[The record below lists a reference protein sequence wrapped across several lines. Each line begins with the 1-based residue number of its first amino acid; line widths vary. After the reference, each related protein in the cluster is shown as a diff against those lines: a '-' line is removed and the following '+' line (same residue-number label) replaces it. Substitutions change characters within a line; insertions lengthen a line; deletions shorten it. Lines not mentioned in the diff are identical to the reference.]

1 MRRSGRLRTSQ
12 ATSGRS
18 SGYFVLVVKVKRESR
33 CDNRPGAAVL
43 RWWGGGSKSRAEVR
57 DRVSHNSR
65 RGRVMKAVSRRG
77 AAVDVGA
84 AVNPALLRTA
94 DTNEKTADPY

>member
-1 MRRSGRLRTSQ
+1 
-12 ATSGRS
+12 
-18 SGYFVLVVKVKRESR
+18 
-33 CDNRPGAAVL
+33 
-43 RWWGGGSKSRAEVR
+43 
-57 DRVSHNSR
+57 
-65 RGRVMKAVSRRG
+65 MKAVSRRG

>member
-1 MRRSGRLRTSQ
+1 MRLRTSQ
-12 ATSGRS
+12 ATSG
-18 SGYFVLVVKVKRESR
+18 YFVLVVKVTRESR

-43 RWWGGGSKSRAEVR
+43 VGGGSKSRAEVR

-65 RGRVMKAVSRRG
+65 RGRVMKAVGRRG

-84 AVNPALLRTA
+84 AG
-94 DTNEKTADPY
+94 

>member
-1 MRRSGRLRTSQ
+1 MLCVRL
-12 ATSGRS
+12 
-18 SGYFVLVVKVKRESR
+18 VLVVKVTRASR
-33 CDNRPGAAVL
+33 CDNRPVPVVVWVEGE
-43 RWWGGGSKSRAEVR
+43 SKSRAEVR

-84 AVNPALLRTA
+84 AVNPALLWTA

>member
-1 MRRSGRLRTSQ
+1 MLCVRL
-12 ATSGRS
+12 
-18 SGYFVLVVKVKRESR
+18 VLVVKVTRASR
-33 CDNRPGAAVL
+33 CDNRPVPVVVV
-43 RWWGGGSKSRAEVR
+43 RGGEVEGESKSRAEVR

-84 AVNPALLRTA
+84 AVNPALLWTA